1 MLAFAA
7 LYHAVAQ
14 DNLPPGMVLVA
25 QYNTHV
31 TYKDHV
37 EGKKHK
43 KKEALQKGEDRT
55 LSKSWV
61 SFRCEMCNVTCTGK
75 DTYESHIL
83 GSRHQKTANLMKKL
97 IKSVPETSAV
107 TAPGEGSNSAAPAA
121 TVGGPAVPTR
131 RVNFIGG
138 QKLQM
143 TDGAAGAAD
152 RILKR
157 PDRRT
162 QPIRCAAGTY
172 RGVVMTALAAEDM
185 QRVGENYV
193 EEKRNAAG
201 KVVQYICKLCHCKF
215 NDQSAKN
222 THIRGRKHHL
232 QYKLKMNPELVVD
245 VTPNQIHHERR
256 IEQDRMMRAHSGP
269 PRDDIYPD
277 EAQLNAVEKLV
288 AMIER
293 ALKGVSDQF
302 AAKCV

>member
-1 MLAFAA
+1 MYDKCDCWFYLRRHLFTIF
-7 LYHAVAQ
+7 Q
-14 DNLPPGMVLVA
+14 
-25 QYNTHV
+25 

-83 GSRHQKTANLMKKL
+83 GSRHQK
-97 IKSVPETSAV
+97 
-107 TAPGEGSNSAAPAA
+107 
-121 TVGGPAVPTR
+121 
-131 RVNFIGG
+131 VNFIGG

-288 AMIER
+288 AVIER